1 MFHFF
6 VLFFFS
12 GNFVPRRGP
21 LLFDRCAPNRCD
33 SLPDTRRFI
42 SDQWRDAF
50 SRTKR
55 ERERERERAHSRLL
69 VQVIVVVVVVEPFA
83 EPPLSRWL
91 NKRRFQRNFLMKPVE
106 TVSILANRLTVC
118 FSNLVMA
125 RNEALIAKENDA
137 IELESSWNTVK
148 THSNPIRIDFWDGYF
163 KKIGRNR
170 LSAVETNS
178 PTMVTKCA
186 AVLFVFLV
194 PLSLRSLARLVRQ

>member
-1 MFHFF
+1 M
-6 VLFFFS
+6 
-12 GNFVPRRGP
+12 
-21 LLFDRCAPNRCD
+21 
-33 SLPDTRRFI
+33 
-42 SDQWRDAF
+42 
-50 SRTKR
+50 
-55 ERERERERAHSRLL
+55 L

-148 THSNPIRIDFWDGYF
+148 THSNPIRIDF
-163 KKIGRNR
+163 
-170 LSAVETNS
+170 
-178 PTMVTKCA
+178 
-186 AVLFVFLV
+186 
-194 PLSLRSLARLVRQ
+194 